1 MKVLL
6 AEDSGVIRLL
16 LQRVLTNW
24 GYEVVFAEDGTQAW
38 QILERPDSPRI
49 ALLDW
54 MMPGLDGLEVCQR
67 VRRAARE
74 PRVYIILLTGKD
86 QQKDVV
92 RGLAAGADDYL
103 RKPFDNAELE
113 ARIRTGRT
121 IVELQGELLAARETL
136 RQYQAKETGPSRVTV
151 APADRR
157 PRRRAPGEKP

>member
-1 MKVLL
+1 VKVLL

-16 LQRVLTNW
+16 LQRVLTRW
-24 GYEVVFAEDGTQAW
+24 GYEVVFAEDGAQAW

-74 PRVYIILLTGKD
+74 PRVYIVLLTGKD
-86 QQKDVV
+86 QQKDIV

-121 IVELQGELLAARETL
+121 IVELQDELIAARETL

-151 APADRR
+151 APAHRR
-157 PRRRAPGEKP
+157 PPRRVRGEKP

>member
-1 MKVLL
+1 VKVLL

-121 IVELQGELLAARETL
+121 IVELQDELLAARETL

-157 PRRRAPGEKP
+157 LRRRIRGEKP

>member
-74 PRVYIILLTGKD
+74 PRVYIVLLTGKD

-103 RKPFDNAELE
+103 RKPFDNAKLE

-121 IVELQGELLAARETL
+121 IVELQDELIAARETL
-136 RQYQAKETGPSRVTV
+136 RQYQAKEAGPSRVTV

-157 PRRRAPGEKP
+157 PRRRVRGEKP

>member
-67 VRRAARE
+67 VRRAGRE
-74 PRVYIILLTGKD
+74 PRVYIVLLTGKD

-92 RGLAAGADDYL
+92 RGLA
-103 RKPFDNAELE
+103 PEL
-113 ARIRTGRT
+113 TT
-121 IVELQGELLAARETL
+121 T
-136 RQYQAKETGPSRVTV
+136 
-151 APADRR
+151 
-157 PRRRAPGEKP
+157 

>member
-121 IVELQGELLAARETL
+121 IVELQDELLAARETL

-157 PRRRAPGEKP
+157 LRRRIRGEKP

>member
-16 LQRVLTNW
+16 LQRVLTSW

-121 IVELQGELLAARETL
+121 IVELQDELLAAREIL

-157 PRRRAPGEKP
+157 PRRPVRGEKP

>member
-1 MKVLL
+1 VKILL

-67 VRRAARE
+67 VRSAARE
-74 PRVYIILLTGKD
+74 PRVYVILLTGKD

-121 IVELQGELLAARETL
+121 IVELQDELVVAREAL
-136 RQYQAKETGPSRVTV
+136 RQFEAKEKGPGRVTV
-151 APADRR
+151 APVDRR
-157 PRRRAPGEKP
+157 PRRRLRGEKP

>member
-121 IVELQGELLAARETL
+121 IVELQDELVAARETL
-136 RQYQAKETGPSRVTV
+136 RQYQAKESGPSRVTV
-151 APADRR
+151 APAKRSPGRR
-157 PRRRAPGEKP
+157 GRGEKP